1 MNITALV
8 IGFLTTCLIIYKFNH
23 YASYKRHKAY
33 VVLLA
38 TFPVYYWIF
47 ALYARDSGALINEI
61 IAGVAF
67 FVTAALAYKYGSI
80 KGLIILAIGFVAH
93 GIYDVV
99 HLSLYPHSVAPI
111 WWPEFCGSVD
121 ILLGIYMLYLVKT
134 FTYQQQM
141 R

>member
-8 IGFLTTCLIIYKFNH
+8 IGFLTTCLIVYKFNH

-47 ALYARDSGALINEI
+47 ALYALDFGALINGGI
-61 IAGVAF
+61 VGIAF
-67 FVTAALAYKYGSI
+67 F
-80 KGLIILAIGFVAH
+80 AIGFMAH

-99 HLSLYPHSVAPI
+99 HLSLYPHSVAPN
-111 WWPEFCGSVD
+111 WLPEFCRSVD
-121 ILLGIYMLYLVKT
+121 ILLGI
-134 FTYQQQM
+134 
-141 R
+141 